1 MINNPRK
8 FAITW
13 LLKPTA
19 AKEYTYEY
27 RVKFIT
33 FHAEPVSV
41 MYREVDERYAPE
53 YSSSKNSY
61 EYDLYTPPND
71 FVIPQAT
78 VFKVDT
84 STGSREKVGII
95 EYFGVNAIRMDYRY
109 RSEAGEWTEYTK
121 YTPVLRSPCSEH
133 TQPPFDY
140 MIRKWGN
147 KVTSS
152 SSGKLFSRRD
162 DIVTYPSEAYTA
174 NFLHFTDNSEFSY
187 NTSYILVKNVS
198 TPAWSYTDIIE
209 SEDENGN
216 INVEESHKEGQE
228 ARDDVYIDY
237 YPGVNIF
244 KYNDYYEYQDKLYK
258 TYDSQNIVPRWL
270 VKCYDGLDYA
280 AFLSLCSETSN
291 FHQKTTLFFDHD

>member
-1 MINNPRK
+1 MR
-8 FAITW
+8 
-13 LLKPTA
+13 
-19 AKEYTYEY
+19 
-27 RVKFIT
+27 
-33 FHAEPVSV
+33 
-41 MYREVDERYAPE
+41 REVDERYAPE
-53 YSSSKNSY
+53 YSFSKNSY

-121 YTPVLRSPCSEH
+121 YTPVLWSPCSAY
-133 TQPPFDY
+133 TQPTFDY

-187 NTSYILVKNVS
+187 NTSYIRVKNVS
-198 TPAWSYTDIIE
+198 TPAWSSTLSTE
-209 SEDENGN
+209 TEDENGN
-216 INVEESHKEGQE
+216 INVKESLWENQE
-228 ARDDVYIDY
+228 AKNDVNIDY
-237 YPGVNIF
+237 YPGVNVL
-244 KYNDYYEYQDKLYK
+244 KYADYYENQDKLN
-258 TYDSQNIVPRWL
+258 TAYDSMTVPDWL

-280 AFLSLCSETSN
+280 AFLSLCSDTSN
-291 FHQKTTLFFDHD
+291 FKQKTTLFFDHD

>member
-1 MINNPRK
+1 MIDGARR
-8 FAITW
+8 FAVRW
-13 LLKPTA
+13 LLEPTA

-33 FHAEPVSV
+33 FHAKPVSV
-41 MYREVDERYAPE
+41 MYREVDERHAPE
-53 YSSSKNSY
+53 YSSSTNSY

-78 VFKVDT
+78 VFRVDT

-95 EYFGVNAIRMDYRY
+95 EYFGVNTIRTDYKY
-109 RSEAGEWTEYTK
+109 RSEAGEWTEYVK
-121 YTPVLRSPCSEH
+121 YTPVLRSPCSAH
-133 TQPPFDY
+133 TQPPFDC

-147 KVTSS
+147 KVTFS

-198 TPAWSYTDIIE
+198 TPAWSSTLRTE
-209 SEDENGN
+209 TEDENGN
-216 INVEESHKEGQE
+216 INVTESLWENQE
-228 ARDDVYIDY
+228 AKNDVNIDY
-237 YPGVNIF
+237 YPGVNVL
-244 KYNDYYEYQDKLYK
+244 KYADYYENQDKLN
-258 TYDSQNIVPRWL
+258 TAYDSMTVPDWL

-280 AFLSLCSETSN
+280 AFLSLCSDTSN
-291 FHQKTTLFFDHD
+291 FKQKTTLFFDHD